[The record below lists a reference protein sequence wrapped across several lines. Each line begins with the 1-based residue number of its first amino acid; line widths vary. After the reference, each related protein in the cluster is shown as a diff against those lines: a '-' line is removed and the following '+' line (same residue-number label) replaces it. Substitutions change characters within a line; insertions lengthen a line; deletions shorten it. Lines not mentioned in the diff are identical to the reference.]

1 MLDIVKN
8 LTTELRLASLNT
20 ILGTLVEE
28 IYVLHEKETWVED
41 IRYARQFTLKVCR
54 ALPHPRSADL
64 EKKL

>member
-1 MLDIVKN
+1 VLDIVKN

-20 ILGTLVEE
+20 ILSTLVEE

-41 IRYARQFTLKVCR
+41 IRCARQFIQKVCR
-54 ALPHPRSADL
+54 ALLQPRSADK